1 MIRHVVAWKLAATD
15 PEQRAEDAGT
25 IVRLL
30 SGLRDTVP
38 SISALTVGKNMAYF
52 ESNWDVVL
60 VADYETLADLD
71 AYQTHPAHLEVV
83 PQIKARVAQRAAV
96 DFEL

>member
-15 PEQRAEDAGT
+15 PEQKAADAAT
-25 IVRLL
+25 VTRLL
-30 SGLRDTVP
+30 SSLPAVVP
-38 SISALTVGKNMAYF
+38 SIAALTVGPNVAFF

-60 VADYETLADLD
+60 VADYESLADLE
-71 AYQTHPAHLEVV
+71 AYQVHPEHQAVV
-83 PQIKARVAQRAAV
+83 PQIKALTAERAAV